1 MYLIFVYLTL
11 VCLTLNKDEKTR
23 REGKNILSKKRYN
36 IEKRRGSNII
46 QDKIIFIF
54 YILYFALYIVYFALC
69 ILQFAL
75 CTLYI
80 KRKLNKSDIT
90 TNNITGI
97 INVTDTHF
105 ISKY

>member
-1 MYLIFVYLTL
+1 MM
-11 VCLTLNKDEKTR
+11 DD
-23 REGKNILSKKRYN
+23 SH
-36 IEKRRGSNII
+36 RGME
-46 QDKIIFIF
+46 
-54 YILYFALYIVYFALC
+54 YIVYFALC

>member
-1 MYLIFVYLTL
+1 MANAGVLLISGTL
-11 VCLTLNKDEKTR
+11 ESLGYNVDTLQIAKASLP
-23 REGKNILSKKRYN
+23 I
-36 IEKRRGSNII
+36 
-46 QDKIIFIF
+46 
-54 YILYFALYIVYFALC
+54 ALAAFALC

>member
-1 MYLIFVYLTL
+1 M
-11 VCLTLNKDEKTR
+11 
-23 REGKNILSKKRYN
+23 
-36 IEKRRGSNII
+36 
-46 QDKIIFIF
+46 FIF
-54 YILYFALYIVYFALC
+54 YILCFALYIVYFALC